1 MDQGNAQFPGPGPGL
16 DDLNNTDV
24 EAPGGTQ
31 ATHQATGTGRGTR
44 TGQGKGM
51 GNGPRVVSP
60 RDRVRQGLNNVRSAG
75 RNYLAQN
82 DPNAMRADLEDR
94 IRNYPI
100 ASMAIAVLG
109 GYLLAKIVD

>member
-31 ATHQATGTGRGTR
+31 ATHQATGTEE
-44 TGQGKGM
+44 GM
-51 GNGPRVVSP
+51 GTGTGPRVVSP
-60 RDRVRQGLNNVRSAG
+60 RDRVRQGFDNVRSAG